1 MTNYAV
7 GLTVTLLAIT
17 ALGIWPL
24 GIALAVCVLFAGLA
38 LLHSY
43 RQWMRHTST
52 PPHRAPL
59 DALVRRQW
67 AISGGVCL
75 VAAVVVGAADIHTF
89 GINTPLRVLQAVASA
104 AGIALSAVFIS
115 SLVDWYWILPRVG
128 GLGDHAAPC
137 ESPGERWKYP
147 TAIWLLHRGLAT
159 ALVVASIAAVPF
171 FLAATLGDPA
181 TKTVLS
187 VVGVAVGAGMTA
199 LNQRGLASITN
210 AFNQPIY
217 VGDTILVNQPGEG
230 EGSPMVRRRAYV
242 VDISV
247 QGLKYQ
253 YLHGDEYDGPQFE
266 RKGHG
271 PVLGGDEYRA
281 IERLEG
287 TAAVPCGRD
296 GRGCSCVNWY
306 CRNNPRA
313 YDF

>member
-7 GLTVTLLAIT
+7 ALVLVLVVVTL
-17 ALGIWPL
+17 LGIWPL
-24 GIALAVCVLFAGLA
+24 AAALSACIVVSGSA

-43 RQWMRHTST
+43 RRWMGTASPPVHRVALDHRVLYQWTVSGCIGLATAATIGAVGVHT
-52 PPHRAPL
+52 PHV
-59 DALVRRQW
+59 DA
-67 AISGGVCL
+67 AIG
-75 VAAVVVGAADIHTF
+75 T
-89 GINTPLRVLQAVASA
+89 LQAVFSA
-104 AGIALSAVFIS
+104 AAIAVTAVFIS

-128 GLGDHAAPC
+128 GLGDHLAPC
-137 ESPGERWKYP
+137 EAPGELWKYP
-147 TAIWLLHRGLAT
+147 TAIWLLHRGMAT

-181 TKTVLS
+181 TKAVLS
-187 VVGVAVGAGMTA
+187 VVGVAVGAGMAA

-230 EGSPMVRRRAYV
+230 EGDPMVRRRAYV

-253 YLHGDEYDGPQFE
+253 YLRGDDFTGPKFE

-281 IERLEG
+281 IERVEKA
-287 TAAVPCGRD
+287 AAVPCRH
-296 GRGCSCVNWY
+296 GCSCVNWY